1 MSIKRYN
8 PFVGLTLYERRIS
21 LVVVVAY
28 PLMGIIVFTSG
39 VKHEWKVLFMLLGL
53 ALGIALG
60 VLSTF
65 RTSAKKNTERKADSK
80 SQTNRSYAV
89 GRFLEG

>member
-1 MSIKRYN
+1 M
-8 PFVGLTLYERRIS
+8 GLTSYERRIA

-28 PLMGIIVFTSG
+28 PLMGSIVFTSG
-39 VKHEWKVLFMLLGL
+39 VKHEWKVLFVVLGL

-65 RTSAKKNTERKADSK
+65 RTIAKKNTERKADSK
-80 SQTNRSYAV
+80 SQTNSN
-89 GRFLEG
+89 L